1 MAPLLIPEDPRFTTE
16 SEQAVWERL
25 RDSLRPQDT
34 LIANLRFTD
43 SHKDHEADLVV
54 VLPDVGIVVVEV
66 KGTGVRV
73 EDGRWSMMRDD
84 VRRSID
90 PVGQVRDARYA
101 IQQYVESDR
110 RWADSSRG
118 KVRFAHALVTPFVGL
133 GLDFDLPDCPRWMIH
148 DREDMPELARR
159 LADIPLGFETHRR
172 VPTEDDCEVIVDI
185 LTKRGTDAVPSV
197 VDEADERQ
205 HRADRLTQEQSQILR
220 VTRLLRRVEIRGG
233 AGSGKTVLALTQAR
247 QLAAGRKDRDPER
260 VALLCYSIGLATY
273 FKRET
278 DTWPHR
284 QRPKFV
290 GTFEDLANLW
300 GLPSGS
306 RDDPDYWEETLPV
319 LMAERAAELPPGERY
334 DSFVVDEAQDF
345 AESWW
350 RPLLTALTDETDGG
364 LFIYS
369 DENQRLFNRFGRP
382 PVPLVPLVLDHNL
395 RNTKQI
401 AEVFKP
407 LAPLRM
413 RLEGGDGPDVTFV
426 RTTPEDAVAAADDQV
441 DLLIDEGWQPGHIAL
456 LTTGHRHPVQV
467 ERQVELGQAGYWRTF
482 WEDDDVF
489 FGHVLGA
496 KVMERRVVVLAINE
510 DGTRERFRERLY
522 VGLSR
527 ATDRLVVVGDPD
539 VISRAAQ
546 EVSSILNSAA
556 GTVAAA
562 MHTGAGEQGL

>member
-1 MAPLLIPEDPRFTTE
+1 MAPQLIPQDPRFTTE
-16 SEQAVWERL
+16 SEQVVWERL
-25 RDSLRPQDT
+25 RDSLRPEDT
-34 LIANLRFTD
+34 LIANLRLTD
-43 SHKDHEADLVV
+43 SRKDHEADLVL
-54 VLPDVGIVVVEV
+54 VLPDAGVVVVEV
-66 KGTGVRV
+66 KGGKVRI
-73 EDGRWSMMRDD
+73 EDGAWST
-84 VRRSID
+84 VRRGKRVPIH
-90 PVGQVRDARYA
+90 PVDQARESRYA
-101 IQQYVESDR
+101 IRQYVESDR
-110 RWADSSRG
+110 RWADSSRTR
-118 KVRFAHALVTPFVGL
+118 VRFAHAVVTPFVGL
-133 GLDFDLPDCPRWMIH
+133 GQDFDLPDCPRWMIH
-148 DREDMPELARR
+148 DKHDMPDLARR
-159 LADIPLGFETHRR
+159 LADIPIGLENNRR
-172 VPTEDDCEVIVDI
+172 IPTDDDCAVIVDI
-185 LTKRGTDAVPSV
+185 LTARGTDAVPSV
-197 VDEADERQ
+197 ADEADERQ
-205 HRADRLTQEQSQILR
+205 HRADRLTEEQSQILR

-247 QLAAGRKDRDPER
+247 QLAAGRDGRPAER
-260 VALLCYSIGLATY
+260 VALLCYSIGLATH
-273 FKRET
+273 FTREVA
-278 DTWPHR
+278 TWPHR
-284 QRPKFV
+284 QRPSFV

-300 GLPSGS
+300 GVPSGS
-306 RDDPDYWEETLPV
+306 RDDPDYWEETLPA
-319 LMAERAAELPPGERY
+319 LMAERAAELAPGERY

-350 RPLLTALTDETDGG
+350 RPLIAALTDESDGG

-426 RTTPEDAVAAADDQV
+426 PTSADDAVGTADDQV
-441 DLLIDEGWQPGHIAL
+441 DLLIDEGWEPGHIAL

-467 ERQVELGQAGYWRTF
+467 ERQEELGQDGYWRTF
-482 WEDDDVF
+482 WEDEDVF

-496 KVMERRVVVLAINE
+496 KGMERRVVVLSVNE

-539 VISRAAQ
+539 TITHAGD
-546 EVSSILNSAA
+546 EVSRILVDAA
-556 GTVAAA
+556 STV
-562 MHTGAGEQGL
+562 GATSGDEESRGS